1 MLRFTD
7 DMTPFDMTEKPSK
20 QYFFLMPLIW
30 IAAYL
35 DTRKFGLKTDRSGMK
50 GVKPPYLV
58 IATHQGPADYSAA
71 PLAMFPHRAMFVSD
85 MEGFEWYGKW
95 LYRGLGCIGK
105 RRFVSDISVVRNM
118 KYALSKGQAVWV
130 YPESRH
136 SNVGTTAYI
145 PKNLGKLCKM
155 MDVPV
160 VLYTLY
166 GSYLANPF
174 WDELHTRRVPME
186 AKMKL
191 LFSVDDVRRKAAGEI
206 QEAIEDGLKYDEYEY
221 QTSRGIRITESFRAQ
236 GLHMP
241 LYRCIG
247 CGERYRMTSHGDT
260 LECSACGRRFLL
272 REDGMLELKSEGKT
286 FRIPDWYEWERRQE
300 IEECRSRLSDM
311 PGNSDAGNCN
321 DRDAV
326 QNGTCSGFSKRF
338 TVKVEA
344 LPSEKG
350 FVNLGDGELLM
361 DDKEFILN
369 LSGTRTL
376 HFPHKIRESVQ
387 TEYDYRG
394 VKGKGVVLSDRDCC
408 YYVYCNADDFN
419 PTELQ
424 FIGEW
429 LYQESDK

>member
-1 MLRFTD
+1 MLKYTE
-7 DMTPFDMTEKPSK
+7 DMTPFDMSAKPSK

-30 IAAYL
+30 LAAYL
-35 DTRKFGLKTDRSGMK
+35 DMRRFGFKTDRSGMK

-71 PLAMFPHRAMFVSD
+71 PLAMFPRRAMFVSD

-174 WDELHTRRVPME
+174 WDELHSRKVPLE
-186 AKMKL
+186 GKMRL
-191 LFSVDDVRRKAAGEI
+191 LFSCEEVRTTSPEI
-206 QEAIEDGLKYDEYEY
+206 MQEKIEDGLKYDEYEY

-241 LYRCIG
+241 LYRCIL
-247 CGERYRMTSHGDT
+247 CGERYKMTSHGDT
-260 LECSACGRRFLL
+260 LECKACGREYLL
-272 REDGMLELKSEGKT
+272 REDGMLELVSGRET
-286 FRIPDWYEWERRQE
+286 FRIPDWYEWERSRE
-300 IEECRSRLSDM
+300 IEECRRQLSDR
-311 PGNSDAGNCN
+311 PGNSDED
-321 DRDAV
+321 DRFD
-326 QNGTCSGFSKRF
+326 GSGISDRTHSGFSKRF
-338 TVKVEA
+338 AVKIEA

-361 DDKEFILN
+361 DEKEFTLN
-369 LSGTRTL
+369 LSGPVTL

-394 VKGKGVVLSDRDCC
+394 VKGKGIVLSTRDCC
-408 YYVYCNADDFN
+408 YYIYCDADDFN

-424 FIGEW
+424 FLGEW
-429 LYQESDK
+429 FYREANK

>member
-1 MLRFTD
+1 MLKYTD

-30 IAAYL
+30 LAAFL
-35 DTRKFGLKTDRSGMK
+35 DVRKFGLKTDKSGMN

-71 PLAMFPHRAMFVSD
+71 PLAMFPRRAMFVSD

-145 PKNLGKLCKM
+145 PKNLGKLCKL

-166 GSYLANPF
+166 GAYLANPF
-174 WDELHTRRVPME
+174 WDELHTRKVPME
-186 AKMKL
+186 GKMKL
-191 LFSVDDVRRKAAGEI
+191 LFSRDDVRNRTAGEI
-206 QEAIEDGLKYDEYEY
+206 QEAIEDGLYYDEYEY
-221 QTSRGIRITESFRAQ
+221 QALHGIRITEDFRAQ

-241 LYRCIG
+241 LYRCIK
-247 CGERYRMTSHGDT
+247 CGERYKMKSRGDT
-260 LECSACGRRFLL
+260 LECRACGIKYLL
-272 REDGMLELKSEGKT
+272 REDGLLESADKEA
-286 FRIPDWYEWERRQE
+286 FRIPDWYEWERRLE
-300 IEECRSRLSDM
+300 IKECR
-311 PGNSDAGNCN
+311 N
-321 DRDAV
+321 
-326 QNGTCSGFSKRF
+326 NGLRKAFS
-338 TVKVEA
+338 VKVEA

-350 FVNLGDGELLM
+350 FIDLGEGELVM
-361 DDKEFILN
+361 DENEFILRITGKN
-369 LSGTRTL
+369 DFGAETL
-376 HFPHKIRESVQ
+376 HFPHRIRESVQ

-394 VKGKGVVLSDRDCC
+394 VKGKGIVLSTRDCC
-408 YYVYCNADDFN
+408 YYIYCDADDFN

-424 FIGEW
+424 FLGEW
-429 LYQESDK
+429 LYQEANKEAEAVMP

>member
-1 MLRFTD
+1 MLKFTD

-30 IAAYL
+30 TAAYL

-58 IATHQGPADYSAA
+58 IATHKGPADYSAA

-160 VLYTLY
+160 VLYALY

-174 WDELHTRRVPME
+174 WDELHTRKVPME

-191 LFSVDDVRRKAAGEI
+191 LFSVDDVRSKAAGEI

-286 FRIPDWYEWERRQE
+286 FRIPDWYEWERSQE
-300 IEECRSRLSDM
+300 IEERR
-311 PGNSDAGNCN
+311 AG
-321 DRDAV
+321 AGYV
-326 QNGTCSGFSKRF
+326 KRF
-338 TVKVEA
+338 SVKVEA

-350 FVNLGDGELLM
+350 FVDLGEGELVM
-361 DDKEFILN
+361 DEKEFTLD
-369 LSGTRTL
+369 LPGFRTL

>member
-206 QEAIEDGLKYDEYEY
+206 QEAIEDGLRYDEYEY

-286 FRIPDWYEWERRQE
+286 FRIPDWYEWERSQE
-300 IEECRSRLSDM
+300 IEECR
-311 PGNSDAGNCN
+311 AG
-321 DRDAV
+321 AGYV
-326 QNGTCSGFSKRF
+326 KRF
-338 TVKVEA
+338 SVKVEA

-350 FVNLGDGELLM
+350 FVDLGEGELVM
-361 DDKEFILN
+361 DEKEFTLD
-369 LSGTRTL
+369 LPGYRTL

-429 LYQESDK
+429 LYQASDK

>member
-30 IAAYL
+30 TAAYL

-186 AKMKL
+186 AKMML
-191 LFSVDDVRRKAAGEI
+191 LFSTDDVRSKAAGEI
-206 QEAIEDGLKYDEYEY
+206 QKAIEDGLKYDEYEY

-286 FRIPDWYEWERRQE
+286 FRIPDWYEWERSQE
-300 IEECRSRLSDM
+300 IEECRV
-311 PGNSDAGNCN
+311 GAGY
-321 DRDAV
+321 V
-326 QNGTCSGFSKRF
+326 KRF
-338 TVKVEA
+338 SVKVEA

-350 FVNLGDGELLM
+350 FVDLGEGELVM
-361 DDKEFILN
+361 DEKEFTLD
-369 LSGTRTL
+369 LPGYRTL

-424 FIGEW
+424 FLGEW

>member
-1 MLRFTD
+1 MIKYTD

-30 IAAYL
+30 LVAFL
-35 DTRKFGLKTDRSGMK
+35 DVRKFGLKTDKTEMNGI
-50 GVKPPYLV
+50 KPPYLV

-71 PLAMFPHRAMFVSD
+71 PLAMFPRRAMFVSD

-118 KYALSKGQAVWV
+118 KNAISMGQAVWV

-145 PKNLGKLCKM
+145 PKNLGKLCKL

-166 GSYLANPF
+166 GAYLANPF

-186 AKMKL
+186 GKMKL
-191 LFSVDDVRRKAAGEI
+191 LFSQDEVRNTDTIKI

-221 QTSRGIRITESFRAQ
+221 QATHGIRITEDFRAQ

-241 LYRCIG
+241 LYRCIK
-247 CGERYRMTSHGDT
+247 CGERYKMTSRRDT
-260 LECSACGRRFLL
+260 LECRACGRKYRL
-272 REDGMLELKSEGKT
+272 REDGMLESDSKET
-286 FRIPDWYEWERRQE
+286 FRIPDWYEWERMLE
-300 IEECRSRLSDM
+300 IEECR
-311 PGNSDAGNCN
+311 NAGFRKAFN
-321 DRDAV
+321 
-326 QNGTCSGFSKRF
+326 
-338 TVKVEA
+338 VKVEA
-344 LPSEKG
+344 LPSERG
-350 FVNLGDGELLM
+350 FVDLGSGKLVM
-361 DDKEFILN
+361 DENEFTLQITGKN
-369 LSGTRTL
+369 DSGTETL
-376 HFPHKIRESVQ
+376 HFQHRTRESVQ

-394 VKGKGVVLSDRDCC
+394 VKGKGIVLSTRDCC
-408 YYVYCNADDFN
+408 YYIYCNADDFN

-424 FIGEW
+424 FLGEW
-429 LYQESDK
+429 LYQEANK

>member
-30 IAAYL
+30 TAAYL

-186 AKMKL
+186 AKMML
-191 LFSVDDVRRKAAGEI
+191 LFSTDDVRSKAAGEI
-206 QEAIEDGLKYDEYEY
+206 QKAIEDGLKYDEYEY

-286 FRIPDWYEWERRQE
+286 FRIPDWYEWERSQE
-300 IEECRSRLSDM
+300 IEECRV
-311 PGNSDAGNCN
+311 GAGY
-321 DRDAV
+321 V
-326 QNGTCSGFSKRF
+326 KRF
-338 TVKVEA
+338 SVKVEA

-350 FVNLGDGELLM
+350 FVDLGEGELVM
-361 DDKEFILN
+361 DEKEFTLD
-369 LSGTRTL
+369 LPGYRTL

>member
-1 MLRFTD
+1 
-7 DMTPFDMTEKPSK
+7 
-20 QYFFLMPLIW
+20 
-30 IAAYL
+30 
-35 DTRKFGLKTDRSGMK
+35 
-50 GVKPPYLV
+50 
-58 IATHQGPADYSAA
+58 
-71 PLAMFPHRAMFVSD
+71 MFVSD

-174 WDELHTRRVPME
+174 WDELHTRKVPME

-191 LFSVDDVRRKAAGEI
+191 LFSVDDVRSKAAGEI

-286 FRIPDWYEWERRQE
+286 FRIPDWYEWERSQE
-300 IEECRSRLSDM
+300 IEERR
-311 PGNSDAGNCN
+311 AG
-321 DRDAV
+321 AGYV
-326 QNGTCSGFSKRF
+326 KRF
-338 TVKVEA
+338 SVKVEA

-350 FVNLGDGELLM
+350 FVDLGEGELVM
-361 DDKEFILN
+361 DEKEFTLD
-369 LSGTRTL
+369 LPGFRTL

>member
-1 MLRFTD
+1 MLKFTD

-30 IAAYL
+30 TAAYL

-58 IATHQGPADYSAA
+58 IATHKGPADYSAA

-174 WDELHTRRVPME
+174 WDELHTRKVPME
-186 AKMKL
+186 AKIKL
-191 LFSVDDVRRKAAGEI
+191 LFSVDDVRSKAAGEI

-272 REDGMLELKSEGKT
+272 REDGMLELKSEGKI
-286 FRIPDWYEWERRQE
+286 FRIPDWYEWERSQE
-300 IEECRSRLSDM
+300 IEERR
-311 PGNSDAGNCN
+311 AG
-321 DRDAV
+321 AGYV
-326 QNGTCSGFSKRF
+326 KRF
-338 TVKVEA
+338 SVKVEA

-350 FVNLGDGELLM
+350 FVDLGEGELVM
-361 DDKEFILN
+361 DEKEFTLD
-369 LSGTRTL
+369 LPESRTL

-408 YYVYCNADDFN
+408 YYVYCNTDDFN

-424 FIGEW
+424 FLGEW

>member
-30 IAAYL
+30 TAAYL

-191 LFSVDDVRRKAAGEI
+191 LFSIDDVRSKAAGEI

-241 LYRCIG
+241 LYRCIW
-247 CGERYRMTSHGDT
+247 CGERYKMTSHGDT
-260 LECSACGRRFLL
+260 LECNACGRRFLL

-300 IEECRSRLSDM
+300 IEECR
-311 PGNSDAGNCN
+311 AG
-321 DRDAV
+321 AGYV
-326 QNGTCSGFSKRF
+326 KRF
-338 TVKVEA
+338 SVKVEA

-350 FVNLGDGELLM
+350 FVDLGEGELVM
-361 DDKEFILN
+361 DEKEFTLD
-369 LSGTRTL
+369 LPGYRTL

>member
-1 MLRFTD
+1 MLKFTD

-30 IAAYL
+30 TAAYL

-58 IATHQGPADYSAA
+58 IATHKGPADYSAA

-174 WDELHTRRVPME
+174 WDELHTRKVPME
-186 AKMKL
+186 AKIKL
-191 LFSVDDVRRKAAGEI
+191 LFSVDDVRSKAAGEI

-286 FRIPDWYEWERRQE
+286 FRIPDWYEWERSQE
-300 IEECRSRLSDM
+300 IEERR
-311 PGNSDAGNCN
+311 AG
-321 DRDAV
+321 AGYV
-326 QNGTCSGFSKRF
+326 KRF
-338 TVKVEA
+338 SVKVEA

-350 FVNLGDGELLM
+350 FVDLGEGELVM
-361 DDKEFILN
+361 DEKEFTLD
-369 LSGTRTL
+369 LPGSRTL

-387 TEYDYRG
+387 TEYNYRG

>member
-30 IAAYL
+30 TAAYL

-206 QEAIEDGLKYDEYEY
+206 QKAIEDGLKYDEYEY

-300 IEECRSRLSDM
+300 IEERR
-311 PGNSDAGNCN
+311 AG
-321 DRDAV
+321 AGYV
-326 QNGTCSGFSKRF
+326 KRF
-338 TVKVEA
+338 SVKVEA

-350 FVNLGDGELLM
+350 FVDLGEGELVM
-361 DDKEFILN
+361 DEKEFTLD
-369 LSGTRTL
+369 LPGYRTL
-376 HFPHKIRESVQ
+376 HFPHRIRESVQ

-394 VKGKGVVLSDRDCC
+394 VKGKGIVLSDRDCC

>member
-30 IAAYL
+30 TAAYL

-58 IATHQGPADYSAA
+58 IATHKGPADYSAA

-174 WDELHTRRVPME
+174 WDELHTRKVPME

-191 LFSVDDVRRKAAGEI
+191 LFSVDDVRSKAAGEI

-286 FRIPDWYEWERRQE
+286 FRIPDWYEWERSQE
-300 IEECRSRLSDM
+300 IEERR
-311 PGNSDAGNCN
+311 AG
-321 DRDAV
+321 AGYV
-326 QNGTCSGFSKRF
+326 KRF
-338 TVKVEA
+338 SVKVEA

-350 FVNLGDGELLM
+350 FVNLGEGELVM
-361 DDKEFILN
+361 DEKEFTLD
-369 LSGTRTL
+369 LPGSRTL

>member
-186 AKMKL
+186 AKMML
-191 LFSVDDVRRKAAGEI
+191 LFSTDDVRSKAAGEI
-206 QEAIEDGLKYDEYEY
+206 QKAIEDGLKYDEYEY

-286 FRIPDWYEWERRQE
+286 FRIPDWYEWERSQE
-300 IEECRSRLSDM
+300 IEECRV
-311 PGNSDAGNCN
+311 GAGY
-321 DRDAV
+321 V
-326 QNGTCSGFSKRF
+326 KRF
-338 TVKVEA
+338 SVKVEA

-350 FVNLGDGELLM
+350 FVDLGEGELVM
-361 DDKEFILN
+361 DEKEFTLD
-369 LSGTRTL
+369 LPGYRTL

-424 FIGEW
+424 FLGEW

>member
-1 MLRFTD
+1 MLKFTD

-30 IAAYL
+30 TAAYL

-58 IATHQGPADYSAA
+58 IATPADYSAA

-174 WDELHTRRVPME
+174 WDELHTRKVPME

-191 LFSVDDVRRKAAGEI
+191 LFSVDDVRSKAAGEI

-286 FRIPDWYEWERRQE
+286 FRIPDWYEWERSQE
-300 IEECRSRLSDM
+300 IEERR
-311 PGNSDAGNCN
+311 AG
-321 DRDAV
+321 AGYV
-326 QNGTCSGFSKRF
+326 KRF
-338 TVKVEA
+338 SVKVEA

-350 FVNLGDGELLM
+350 FVDLGEGELVM
-361 DDKEFILN
+361 DEKEFTLD
-369 LSGTRTL
+369 LPGFRTL